1 MNGKTVFPFFAQKTA
16 RETVA
21 TEERLNVA
29 AALLADD
36 ILRRY
41 RTTIRGLASQAHVEA
56 NRARWG
62 DNRIAQGRKKSL
74 FMRLARAFI
83 SFFTDIVLPA
93 TDEQNFMTVAVI
105 SAMVLL
111 SGILRFCQET
121 RSDRAAEKLAGMVEN
136 TACVLR
142 QNGGWQEI
150 PMENIVAGDIVRLVA
165 GDMVPADCRILQ
177 AKDLFI
183 SQSAMTGESEPVE
196 KTAGQIVPEKGM
208 AITGIANLAFMGTM
222 SSAAQHWPLS
232 S

>member
-74 FMRLARAFI
+74 FMRLARAFINPFTAILTALAVI

-183 SQSAMTGESEPVE
+183 SQSAMTGESEPV
-196 KTAGQIVPEKGM
+196 
-208 AITGIANLAFMGTM
+208 
-222 SSAAQHWPLS
+222 
-232 S
+232 